1 MYNKELSVNYSQQGK
16 KYSQQGKK
24 YSQQGKPYVNF
35 YPVP

>member
-16 KYSQQGKK
+16 KYSQQGK
-24 YSQQGKPYVNF
+24 PYVNF